1 MTDSMFLNGGNYVLN
16 LDAAINFPEILDIE
30 KNAPICD
37 CLIIPIGVYNSRLR
51 VWEDEDSDRGFVAI
65 ELACYLMNITNK
77 SALKGTGENCYFEY
91 TYKGG
96 NRIILD
102 PQNRDGNS
110 QSSGEH
116 TIGCAKFWDATIITS
131 KSSLIIDAK
140 SRGVKAYF
148 LSPEI
153 YSGFRQVIMPTD
165 LLSLWQ
171 KKSDAIS
178 ASDWASCFNDQA
190 PLVPNEFVEFVYPE
204 GESTGNYENIGMFNP
219 TTEKLEHLKYFNCGR
234 VPHNVT
240 PKNARQAMAFEAA
253 FAGPERDL
261 PCVIFYGAA
270 GCGKTFISLTAAISQ
285 TDLRHN
291 SGNLDRIEQTYQ
303 GNLTKKRSKKQRAK
317 EEVYAQAQLEYEA
330 EISAED
336 EARNTSKELTKERRR
351 LSDATPIYDQIWCCP
366 PDRMM
371 GDKIGAVPGDR
382 WAKLRDYLDGFSQN
396 IQALLKT
403 IKDKKK
409 NGEEMT
415 GRDIQLRAESI
426 MRSINFTSPGQ
437 LNGDSFTDTFFLLDE
452 AEFMKEAQIRT
463 AIERIAEGSKIIISG
478 DPRQT
483 RNPYGWYGNPLAR
496 VIRRLEGDK
505 EVAILRFEGEQTQRK
520 GAGIIY
526 RNYYQVAA

>member
-1 MTDSMFLNGGNYVLN
+1 
-16 LDAAINFPEILDIE
+16 
-30 KNAPICD
+30 
-37 CLIIPIGVYNSRLR
+37 
-51 VWEDEDSDRGFVAI
+51 
-65 ELACYLMNITNK
+65 
-77 SALKGTGENCYFEY
+77 
-91 TYKGG
+91 
-96 NRIILD
+96 
-102 PQNRDGNS
+102 
-110 QSSGEH
+110 
-116 TIGCAKFWDATIITS
+116 
-131 KSSLIIDAK
+131 
-140 SRGVKAYF
+140 
-148 LSPEI
+148 
-153 YSGFRQVIMPTD
+153 
-165 LLSLWQ
+165 
-171 KKSDAIS
+171 
-178 ASDWASCFNDQA
+178 
-190 PLVPNEFVEFVYPE
+190 
-204 GESTGNYENIGMFNP
+204 MFNP

-270 GCGKTFISLTAAISQ
+270 GCGKTFISLAAAISQ

-330 EISAED
+330 EVSAED
-336 EARNTSKELTKERRR
+336 EARNTSKELTKARRQ

-526 RNYYQVAA
+526 RNYYRAAA